1 MLIIGTPTNTVC
13 IIILLTVK
21 YIFLMIYATSSIY
34 KAIRKLTAS
43 RNNVENILER
53 REITKEYVNPD
64 SQTYAPLT
72 RVGVFLDRNSE
83 NYNVKSRYLSTY
95 DGLLELENFLP
106 DFVVQ
111 PRIKAP
117 KPKTVTK
124 AGFVKRK
131 YRQERE
137 LAEIHEV
144 GFNMNCGIYSLKRC
158 QPKLEGVG
166 I

>member
-1 MLIIGTPTNTVC
+1 MISCFLILLYYYRYFY
-13 IIILLTVK
+13 IIIL
-21 YIFLMIYATSSIY
+21 FLCLG
-34 KAIRKLTAS
+34 IRKLTAS
-43 RNNVENILER
+43 RNNVENKLER
-53 REITKEYVNPD
+53 RDLTNDYVNPD

-72 RVGVFLDRNSE
+72 RVGVFVDRNSE
-83 NYNVKSRYLSTY
+83 NYTVKSRYLSTY
-95 DGLLELENFLP
+95 GGLLELENFLP

-137 LAEIHEV
+137 LADIHEV
-144 GFNMNCGIYSLKRC
+144 L
-158 QPKLEGVG
+158 LTE
-166 I
+166 

>member
-1 MLIIGTPTNTVC
+1 MT
-13 IIILLTVK
+13 
-21 YIFLMIYATSSIY
+21 
-34 KAIRKLTAS
+34 AIRKLTAS
-43 RNNVENILER
+43 RNNVENTLER
-53 REITKEYVNPD
+53 RDLTQDYVNPD

-95 DGLLELENFLP
+95 DGLLELESFLP

-144 GFNMNCGIYSLKRC
+144 RADVFLISRMNTEFPYLNLLTDGFNIR
-158 QPKLEGVG
+158 

>member
-1 MLIIGTPTNTVC
+1 MAKINADEYFLCVGLLLYCGWLSC
-13 IIILLTVK
+13 ITIA
-21 YIFLMIYATSSIY
+21 FIYNIPNRYGNNLYTHFVS
-34 KAIRKLTAS
+34 AIRKLTAN
-43 RNNVENILER
+43 RNNVENTLER
-53 REITKEYVNPD
+53 RDLTKDYVNPD

-95 DGLLELENFLP
+95 DGLLELESFLP

-144 GFNMNCGIYSLKRC
+144 
-158 QPKLEGVG
+158 
-166 I
+166 

>member
-1 MLIIGTPTNTVC
+1 
-13 IIILLTVK
+13 
-21 YIFLMIYATSSIY
+21 MIYSFA
-34 KAIRKLTAS
+34 AIRKLTAS
-43 RNNVENILER
+43 RDNVENKLER
-53 REITKEYVNPD
+53 RDFTKDYVNPD

-83 NYNVKSRYLSTY
+83 SYNVKSRYLSTY

-124 AGFVKRK
+124 AGFIKRK
-131 YRQERE
+131 YRQENE

-144 GFNMNCGIYSLKRC
+144 NPTLCFIKLGVVFSLKYFCLKSTFIARAQVVKQYIGESSC
-158 QPKLEGVG
+158 YLLCLLC
-166 I
+166 